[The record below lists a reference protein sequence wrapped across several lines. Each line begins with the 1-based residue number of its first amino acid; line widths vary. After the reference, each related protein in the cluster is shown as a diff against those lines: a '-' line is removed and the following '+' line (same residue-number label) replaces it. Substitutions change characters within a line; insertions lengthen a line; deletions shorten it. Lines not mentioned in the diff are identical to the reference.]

1 MKFQKN
7 SVSKLALTDLLR
19 RKRTNLVNYLTGNG
33 IYSYELLASRCL
45 SIGVIAPTEDQFLK
59 ARGTGSVCDISSP
72 SEGIVVLQPNFSSN
86 EELNKQDDHVDILNN
101 NNYSVVQQEV
111 TEEEEE
117 EITTGQ
123 EITKQKRKKKIFV
136 KHDV

>member
-19 RKRTNLVNYLTGNG
+19 RKRTNLVNYLTDNG

-72 SEGIVVLQPNFSSN
+72 SEGIVVLHSNFSSN
-86 EELNKQDDHVDILNN
+86 EELNKQDDDHVDILNNN
-101 NNYSVVQQEV
+101 NNYSVVQQEA
-111 TEEEEE
+111 TEEEE
-117 EITTGQ
+117 IITGQ